1 MTPHGPAI
9 YTDRMEAYVHDAVQ
23 DMHMARDE
31 LLAAIARIGP
41 DDWDRVVP
49 YGSRTL
55 KELLAHLAAADQ
67 VWAAAA
73 RGLLKSEADERAA
86 LTPAEAAAARDRAIA
101 RGRDQSPGRLLD
113 EMASR
118 RRLLL
123 SLYDLLEP
131 RHLALSL
138 PTFGDTHNSVRERIW
153 RGYHDRVHAA
163 DILRALRMNW
173 HPPRLSFLDDLL
185 PVVEAL
191 SPAPT
196 LYVIFS
202 VDPVMWEAP
211 SPDPGW
217 SYRDL
222 LAHIAT
228 GDWVLQQRLR
238 GLIDDGRVPDAI
250 DVDAGNAQR
259 VQERR
264 VSTPAAL
271 VEEFLSM
278 RHETMLLLAQL
289 KPKHLRVTFEFPWEP
304 RPNQHTVLEFLRGFW
319 RHDNFH
325 REQLRS
331 AMRYQTAEGKRRATV
346 QT

>member
-1 MTPHGPAI
+1 
-9 YTDRMEAYVHDAVQ
+9 MEAYVHDAVQ

-31 LLAAIARIGP
+31 LLATIARVGP
-41 DDWDRVVP
+41 EDWDRIVP

-55 KELLAHLAAADQ
+55 KELLAHVAAADQ

-73 RGLLKSEADERAA
+73 RGLLKSEADERAS

-101 RGRDQSPGRLLD
+101 RGRHESPERLLE
-113 EMASR
+113 EMTSR

-123 SLYDLLEP
+123 TLYDLLEP

-153 RGYHDRVHAA
+153 RGYHDRLHAA

-173 HPPRLSFLDDLL
+173 HPPKLNFLDDML
-185 PVVEAL
+185 PVVDAL
-191 SPAPT
+191 SPSPT

-202 VDPVMWEAP
+202 VDPVMWEEP

-217 SYRDL
+217 SFRNL

-238 GLIDDGRVPDAI
+238 GLLDDGRVPGGI

-264 VSTPAAL
+264 FSTPAAL

-289 KPKHLRVTFEFPWEP
+289 KPKHLRVMFEFPWEP
-304 RPNQHTVLEFLRGFW
+304 RPNEHSVLEYLAGFW
-319 RHDNFH
+319 AHDRFH
-325 REQLRS
+325 REQLRP

-346 QT
+346 QA